1 MKFWEH
7 PLVKNIGPEQI
18 NSLFATTP
26 VTATGRYINTII
38 IAYCLYGIAT
48 TAEIIAWIGINF
60 LGATYA
66 LYRWKCGN
74 SNRTR
79 PVTKHVIKQIMFIS
93 VYFTIPWVFLTLL
106 YLGNSASQYEAI
118 ILLTMAAM
126 AAVGSIQL
134 SRVYPAAIAYLTL
147 LTLPVILK
155 GLYLSTEYSLL
166 IAISTAVYI
175 SFLLMVIRQTS
186 TLSIKHSQTI
196 KAYKQQINELD
207 QAKADMQKYAME
219 DPLTE
224 LPNRREFQT
233 RLDAAVSEAQRQG
246 SSVSLLICDLDH
258 FKNINDISGH
268 TAGDVVLIEV
278 AKRLKKVVRDY
289 DFVAR
294 IGGDEFAIIAK
305 HHTSPKDT
313 ADFTNRILDAV
324 NDTIDIDS
332 SNVRPGISIGIS
344 MLPYDAKNTTA
355 LLSHADLALQRGKA
369 AGRGQYNFFDQQME
383 SQLTSDQAMETDL
396 RLALVEDEFELVY
409 QPKIAIRTGKLEGF
423 EALIR
428 WNHPSG
434 RTIAPGEFFPVA
446 EDRGLMPY
454 ISDFVINQVFKDM
467 LAWKAQGID
476 PGRIAVNIHPTQ
488 IKDKNR
494 MKRIVR
500 DIERN
505 RLDPSN
511 FYLEITEGCVIGRGT
526 EDVPELL
533 TFLRNNGLR
542 ISLDDFGTGFASL
555 SHLKDLPVD
564 ELKIDRGFIND
575 LLNDAS
581 NRAIVH
587 AMVKLASSLGIT
599 TVAEGIETQE
609 QHTVLLAM
617 GCTTGQG
624 YLYNRPLSMYY
635 ATNLIK
641 SAAQTRDTKEIKY
654 ANVTSSKIL
663 PQDRLN
669 RATA

>member
-48 TAEIIAWIGINF
+48 TAEMMAWIGINF
-60 LGATYA
+60 LGASYA
-66 LYRWKCGN
+66 LYRWKYGN

-79 PVTKHVIKQIMFIS
+79 PVTKQAIKQIIFLS
-93 VYFTIPWVFLTLL
+93 VYFTIPWIFLTLL
-106 YLGNSASQYEAI
+106 YLGNSANQYEAI

-134 SRVYPAAIAYLTL
+134 SRVYPAAIAYLAL

-175 SFLLMVIRQTS
+175 SFLFMVIRQTS
-186 TLSIKHSQTI
+186 ALSIKHSQTI
-196 KAYKQQINELD
+196 KAYEQQINELD
-207 QAKADMQKYAME
+207 HAKADMQKYAME

-233 RLDAAVSEAQRQG
+233 RLEEAVSEAQRQG

-268 TAGDVVLIEV
+268 AAGDTVLVEV
-278 AKRLKKVVRDY
+278 AKRLKSVVRDY

-305 HHTSPKDT
+305 HHKSPKDT
-313 ADFTNRILDAV
+313 ADFTNRVLKAV
-324 NDTIDIDS
+324 NHSIRVNG
-332 SNVRPGISIGIS
+332 SNVCPGISVGIS
-344 MLPYDAKNTTA
+344 MLPFDALDTPT

-369 AGRGQYNFFDQQME
+369 AGRGQYNFFDQQMK
-383 SQLTSDQAMETDL
+383 SQLSSDQAMENDL
-396 RLALVEDEFELVY
+396 RLALVESEFELLY
-409 QPKIAIRTGKLEGF
+409 QPKVSIRTGQIEGF

-428 WNHPSG
+428 WNHPDGKTVS
-434 RTIAPGEFFPVA
+434 PGQFFPVA

-454 ISDFVINQVFKDM
+454 IADFVIEQVFQDM
-467 LAWKAQGID
+467 QTWKNLGID

-500 DIERN
+500 DIERKG
-505 RLDPSN
+505 LDPSK
-511 FYLEITEGCVIGRGT
+511 FYLEITEGCIIGRGT
-526 EDVPELL
+526 EDIPELL
-533 TFLRNNGLR
+533 TYLRNKGLR

-564 ELKIDRGFIND
+564 ELKIDRSFIND
-575 LLNDAS
+575 LLSDAS

-599 TVAEGIETQE
+599 TVAEGIEDQE

-624 YLYNRPLSMYY
+624 YLYNRPLSMEK
-635 ATNLIK
+635 ATRLIQN
-641 SAAQTRDTKEIKY
+641 AQHVRNIKEIKHE
-654 ANVTSSKIL
+654 NVISPKIAPENRTSKI
-663 PQDRLN
+663 
-669 RATA
+669 TA